1 MKSPELG
8 ALGIDRDM
16 LAVCEGYLG
25 FALCLGAQRGTR
37 PGKFTEGLGVGERTA
52 AGSMSIMN
60 ITDSTFRRLWETH
73 SMK

>member
-37 PGKFTEGLGVGERTA
+37 PGKFTEGLGAGERTA
-52 AGSMSIMN
+52 AGTMVTITISIQ
-60 ITDSTFRRLWETH
+60 ETLAEA
-73 SMK
+73 